1 MGNHCDICSFNCYG
15 IKGYYGSCCS
25 VEERNWIMGPIKDS
39 EKVLKNL
46 SEKFGREI
54 KFEEVFY
61 DFEEGSKLFPTRPV
75 WQKEESYP
83 AMKVDF
89 STNKKSCIFYNQS
102 LKACSIYEIRPET
115 CKNYF
120 CDYLER
126 ELLMSE

>member
-1 MGNHCDICSFNCYG
+1 
-15 IKGYYGSCCS
+15 
-25 VEERNWIMGPIKDS
+25 MGPIKDS

-75 WQKEESYP
+75 WQKEGSYP

-89 STNKKSCIFYNQS
+89 STNKKSCIFYNQT